1 MSVAAAPVP
10 VGSGLEEE
18 EEEEAT
24 MAGVDGDEEEE
35 EERITEEVDEE
46 EMEEE
51 EGAAVDLSVLRYQH
65 WNEAVRKVRMR
76 KVSYVKM
83 IVTKSKDKGKGNNA
97 RVILTS

>member
-10 VGSGLEEE
+10 VGSGLEEEE

-35 EERITEEVDEE
+35 EERIMEE
-46 EMEEE
+46 EIEEE